1 MTSIFT
7 RRAYRTCAGL
17 LLVLFLLACTRQQSK
32 PTQNS
37 LNIAAAA
44 DLEFALNETIQH
56 FKQRNP
62 EAEVKVTYGSSGNFY
77 TQIQN
82 GAPFDMFLSADMD
95 YPRKLEAD
103 GVAIQGTEFVYAV
116 GRLAVWVPKASPIPI
131 EQSGITSLLDPTV
144 RHIAIANPQHA
155 PYGRSAVAAMQKFGV
170 YDRVKDKFVLGEN
183 VSQTLQFIASGSAE
197 IGIIAMSLAK
207 APPVTVQGRYWEVPL
222 DSYPRMEQ
230 GGVILNRVGRRDT
243 ADAFRSF
250 LLGPDGQVILKQ
262 FGFFTPEEDRSR

>member
-1 MTSIFT
+1 MTSIIT
-7 RRAYRTCAGL
+7 RRIYRTCAGF
-17 LLVLFLLACTRQQSK
+17 LLVLFLVACTRQQGK
-32 PTQNS
+32 PPQNS

-44 DLEFALNETIQH
+44 DLEFALNDTIQH

-62 EAEVKVTYGSSGNFY
+62 EAEVKVTYGSSGNFF

-116 GRLAVWVPKASPIPI
+116 GRLALWVPKASPISI
-131 EQSGITSLLDPTV
+131 EQSGIASLLDPTV
-144 RHIAIANPQHA
+144 KHIAIANPQHA
-155 PYGRSAVAAMQKFGV
+155 PYGRSAVAAMQQLGV
-170 YDRVKDKFVLGEN
+170 YEKVKDKFVLGEN
-183 VSQTLQFIASGSAE
+183 VSQTLQFIASGNAE

-207 APPVTVQGRYWEVPL
+207 APPVAIQGRYWEVPL

-230 GGVILNRVGRRDT
+230 GGVILTRVGRRDT

-250 LLGPDGQVILKQ
+250 LLGPDGQGSLKQ
-262 FGFFTPEEDRSR
+262 FGFDTPEEDRSR